1 VSGLPAEV
9 ARSLHGPVVALQK
22 ATAALASR
30 LDRLCDPGLTCNAR
44 EEDTTQL
51 YSELE
56 DAELA
61 LEAFGDVVLGG
72 ERAAPGDLVVVVRV
86 ARTRWRRHGW
96 AGHRPGRG

>member
-1 VSGLPAEV
+1 VSGLPPEV
-9 ARSLHGPVVALQK
+9 ARTLHEPVVALQR

-30 LDRLCDPGLTCNAR
+30 LDRLCDPGLTCDAR

-56 DAELA
+56 EAELA

-72 ERAAPGDLVVVVRV
+72 ERTAAGELVVMVRV

-96 AGHRPGRG
+96 GRT

>member
-1 VSGLPAEV
+1 VSGLPPEV
-9 ARSLHGPVVALQK
+9 ARTLHEPVVALQK

-30 LDRLCDPGLTCNAR
+30 LDRLCDPGLTCAAR

-61 LEAFGDVVLGG
+61 LEAFGDVVLGT
-72 ERAAPGDLVVVVRV
+72 EHTTSGDLVVVVRV

-96 AGHRPGRG
+96 GRT